1 MKYEFFSSFLSFYM
15 FNVKLKIVKLIFFVK
30 TEERTNY
37 NKVSVSIYSM
47 QQVNNGNSYLNLLIN
62 KVQSKPSANMIG
74 QTENLMGVSSLRV
87 MNE

>member
-1 MKYEFFSSFLSFYM
+1 M

>member
-1 MKYEFFSSFLSFYM
+1 
-15 FNVKLKIVKLIFFVK
+15 
-30 TEERTNY
+30 
-37 NKVSVSIYSM
+37 M